1 MSFSF
6 KGVDAFTEVWGYLS
20 LPMRPH
26 TPSGAGVTAV
36 HEYGVIKFR
45 SLYLKSCE

>member
-6 KGVDAFTEVWGYLS
+6 RGVDAFTEVWGYLS

-26 TPSGAGVTAV
+26 IPSGAGVTAV
-36 HEYGVIKFR
+36 HEYLINIKLIIIV
-45 SLYLKSCE
+45 S